1 MIGDLVAI
9 PSVSSAQPALD
20 TGNRGV
26 CDTLANWAGDLGF
39 EVEVMAVPGRKDKFN
54 VIARLGRGEGG
65 LVLAGHTDTVPW
77 DEGSWTFDPF
87 EATEQDGRVYGLG
100 TADMK
105 SFLAVALHA
114 SAAFSANR
122 LKRPLTII
130 GTADEE
136 STMSGARALVDR
148 NGTLGRYV
156 VIGEPTDM
164 RPVNLHKGILMEA
177 IRIRGSSGHSSN
189 PALGRNALEGMLEVA
204 AALKELRAEFAGAY
218 REPSFEVPEPTLNL
232 GYIHGGDNA
241 NRICGECEMHIDVRL
256 NPGMRTDT
264 VRAAIREKIMHRLSD
279 SGLEVDIRPLFEGV
293 DPLVAD
299 ERHELVHLCESVSGN
314 ERGAV
319 CFGTEGPF
327 FQSMGMETVI
337 MGPGSIDQA
346 HQPDEY
352 LDLAS
357 ASAAVGL
364 TERIIHRICVEA
376 SDDAG

>member
-26 CDTLANWAGDLGF
+26 CDILANWAGDLGF
-39 EVEVMAVPGRKDKFN
+39 EVEVMAVPGKKNKFN
-54 VIARLGRGEGG
+54 VIARLGRGKGG

-77 DEGSWTFDPF
+77 DEGRWTFDPF
-87 EATEQDGRVYGLG
+87 EATERDGRVYGLG

-114 SAAFSANR
+114 AAAFSANR
-122 LKRPLTII
+122 LRHPLTII

-136 STMSGARALVDR
+136 STMSGARALAHR

-177 IRIRGSSGHSSN
+177 IRIKGSSGHSSN
-189 PALGRNALEGMLEVA
+189 PALGRSALEGMLEVA
-204 AALKELRAEFAGAY
+204 AALKELRTEFAGAY

-256 NPGMRTDT
+256 NPGMRTET
-264 VRAAIREKIMHRLSD
+264 VRAAIREKIMDRLSG
-279 SGLEVDIRPLFEGV
+279 SGLEVDIHPLFEGV

-299 ERHELVHLCESVSGN
+299 ERHELVHACESVSGN

-364 TERIIHRICVEA
+364 TERIIHRFCVDA

>member
-26 CDTLANWAGDLGF
+26 CDILANWAGDLGF
-39 EVEVMAVPGRKDKFN
+39 EVEVMAVPGKKNKFN

-77 DEGSWTFDPF
+77 DEGRWTFDPF
-87 EATEQDGRVYGLG
+87 EATERDGRVYGLG

-114 SAAFSANR
+114 AAAFSANR
-122 LKRPLTII
+122 LRHPLTII

-136 STMSGARALVDR
+136 STMSGARALAHR

-177 IRIRGSSGHSSN
+177 IRIKGSSGHSSN
-189 PALGRNALEGMLEVA
+189 PALGRSALEGMLEVA
-204 AALKELRAEFAGAY
+204 AALKELRTEFAGAY

-256 NPGMRTDT
+256 NPGMRTET
-264 VRAAIREKIMHRLSD
+264 VRAAIREKIMDRLSG
-279 SGLEVDIRPLFEGV
+279 SGLEVDIHPLFEGV

-299 ERHELVHLCESVSGN
+299 ERHELVHACESVSGN

-364 TERIIHRICVEA
+364 TERIIHRFCVDA